1 MPRVSKQISSHLPRS
16 KVDNWQ
22 LQVGNLKNRQAANTE
37 LIEEAI
43 KQQGAMEDY
52 VKKIENR
59 WQTLNRCINQADIEI
74 SSLQAQ
80 IETLENRMDM

>member
-1 MPRVSKQISSHLPRS
+1 
-16 KVDNWQ
+16 
-22 LQVGNLKNRQAANTE
+22 
-37 LIEEAI
+37 
-43 KQQGAMEDY
+43 MEDY

-59 WQTLNRCINQADIEI
+59 WQTLNHCINQADVEI